1 MRGRN
6 RSAGSGPTTWFGL
19 DGRVRLRGWCQG
31 SIGRVA
37 AGWHGFF
44 DPCRAAL
51 DRGVDEDQGVL
62 AQAVSAILRWPK
74 VLRCVAAASA
84 ARRVVGFS
92 SGARARV
99 QPRSC
104 PLKALRHLAAAFR
117 ELDDDLLV
125 QPDIHFGGAV
135 KLTPVTKLLC
145 QLLARREATVQFQ

>member
-1 MRGRN
+1 MQPFSRQRSGRM
-6 RSAGSGPTTWFGL
+6 
-19 DGRVRLRGWCQG
+19 VRPRWSC
-31 SIGRVA
+31 SA
-37 AGWHGFF
+37 AGLVSRVYRPRRGGMAWLF
-44 DPCRAAL
+44 DPCRAAP

-62 AQAVSAILRWPK
+62 AQAVSAILRRPK
-74 VLRCVAAASA
+74 VLRRVAAASA

-104 PLKALRHLAAAFR
+104 ALKALRHLAAAFR